1 MKLAYQAYD
10 TLGKAVSGT
19 IEAASTESATQQLR
33 KQGLFVARMA
43 EGGLATKEP
52 VKSNGGLAALFTGRS
67 RTVSQFT
74 RQLAVLVSTGTPVVE
89 ALAVLEK
96 QVMGPA
102 GGWRAVLTNIRARVE
117 EGAQLSE
124 SLDAHTAWFDPVTC
138 SLVAAGES
146 RGKLG
151 DMLVRAADLLRQ
163 QQKVR
168 SAVLGAMVYPALL
181 ICVAISTLISMVG
194 FVLPRFEGLFE
205 TLGAG
210 LPPTTKFL
218 MQVSRLA
225 REHWALAL
233 MGTAALVAGTVAWTV
248 SRNGQRLIGIALI
261 RLPMVGKV
269 TRSLAT
275 ARIARMMGVLLEG
288 KVPMLDALTLTRA
301 GAGGTLYASLLGK
314 AIELVT
320 RGEPTSAAFAD
331 ASLIHPSVCE
341 AVRSGERTG
350 QMGPVLSTIADFLDE
365 DNETMV
371 KSLTSIIE
379 PVILIGMGLVVGGV
393 AMSMFLPLFDLAG
406 GAAGGGP
413 PGGAPIADAAGAAG
427 AGGAP

>member
-1 MKLAYQAYD
+1 MKIAYQAYD
-10 TLGKAVSGT
+10 TMGKSVSGT
-19 IEAASTESATQQLR
+19 VEAASTEAATQQLR
-33 KQGLFVARMA
+33 KQGLFVARAA
-43 EGGLATKEP
+43 EGGLANKEP
-52 VKSNGGLAALFTGRS
+52 VRAGGGISGLLTGRS
-67 RTVSQFT
+67 KTVSQFT

-96 QVMGPA
+96 QVAGPA
-102 GGWRAVLTNIRARVE
+102 GGWRAVLSNIRARVE

-124 SLDAHTAWFDPVTC
+124 ALGAHTVWFDPVTC

-168 SAVLGAMVYPALL
+168 SAVLGAMVYPTLL
-181 ICVAISTLISMVG
+181 ICVAITTLISMVG

-210 LPPTTKFL
+210 LPPTTKVL
-218 MQVSRLA
+218 MQVSRVA
-225 REHWALAL
+225 REHWVVVVL
-233 MGTAALVAGTVAWTV
+233 GAAGAVGATIVWVA
-248 SRNGQRLIGIALI
+248 SRAGQRMIGVALI
-261 RLPMVGKV
+261 RLPMIGRV

-301 GAGGTLYASLLGK
+301 GAGETLYAAMLGK
-314 AIELVT
+314 AIDLVT

-331 ASLIHPSVCE
+331 ATLIHPSVCE

-350 QMGPVLSTIADFLDE
+350 QIGPVLSTVADFLDE
-365 DNETMV
+365 DNEAMV

-406 GAAGGGP
+406 GPGP
-413 PGGAPIADAAGAAG
+413 GGGAPMADAGG
-427 AGGAP
+427 AGGVGGAP

>member
-1 MKLAYQAYD
+1 MKLSYVAFD
-10 TLGKAVSGT
+10 TAGKSASGT
-19 IEAASTESATQQLR
+19 IDAASVEAATQQLR
-33 KQGLFVARMA
+33 KQGLFVSRIG
-43 EGGLATKEP
+43 EGTLATKEAAP
-52 VKSNGGLAALFTGRS
+52 QSAGLTGLLTGRS
-67 RTVSQFT
+67 KVVAQFT

-96 QVMGPA
+96 QVVGPA
-102 GGWRAVLTNIRARVE
+102 GGWRAVLANLRERVE

-124 SLDAHTAWFDPVTC
+124 AMGAHQAWFEPVSR

-181 ICVAISTLISMVG
+181 ICVAITTLVSMIG
-194 FVLPRFEGLFE
+194 FVLPRFEGMFE

-210 LPPTTKFL
+210 LPPTTKLL
-218 MQVSRLA
+218 MDVSRFGRTYWIGLLIGVLLSLVGAAVWLA
-225 REHWALAL
+225 
-233 MGTAALVAGTVAWTV
+233 
-248 SRNGQRLIGIALI
+248 SPSGQRLTGIVLV
-261 RLPMVGKV
+261 RLPMVGRV
-269 TRSLAT
+269 ARSLAT
-275 ARIARMMGVLLEG
+275 ARIARMLGVLLEG
-288 KVPMLDALTLTRA
+288 KVAMLEALALTRS
-301 GAGGTLYASLLGK
+301 GAGSVLYAALVGK
-314 AIELVT
+314 AIDLVT
-320 RGEPTSAAFAD
+320 RGEPASSAFAD

-341 AVRSGERTG
+341 AMRSGERTG
-350 QMGPVLSTIADFLDE
+350 QVGPVLSTVADFLDE

-393 AMSMFLPLFDLAG
+393 AMSMFMPLFDLAG
-406 GAAGGGP
+406 GTAGPGGG
-413 PGGAPIADAAGAAG
+413 GGG
-427 AGGAP
+427 AGGEP